1 MNRYE
6 DVFESTYEKLSEIRR
21 QHFPELKNAK
31 IKIIYDL
38 KKRVSGGQICLAK
51 IVKPN
56 DLVRFFTKEEA
67 ETLGEGYDYIIVL
80 DKVCWNNID
89 DIDRVRILRHELRH
103 TFYDIESENNPYR
116 LVDHEITDFYDEI
129 TLNQDDPRW
138 KQRVA
143 GLTDA
148 IYDQMKEEA
157 REAKRRKKR
166 NAPLTDVTST
176 ADNKTPLEVYAE
188 SRKADEE

>member
-6 DVFESTYEKLSEIRR
+6 DVYESVYEKLTEIRK
-21 QHFPELKNAK
+21 QYFPELKNAK
-31 IKIIYDL
+31 TKIIFDT

-56 DLVRFFTKEEA
+56 DLVRFFTKEET
-67 ETLGEGYDYIIVL
+67 ETFGEGYDYIIIL
-80 DKVCWNNID
+80 DKICWNNIS

-103 TFYDIESENNPYR
+103 TCYDIESEDNPYK

-166 NAPLTDVTST
+166 RAPLTDVTST